1 MKPDDTTDKADGL
14 LAPGQTDTLNITTA
28 KDEKIGRALAKVTLD
43 PQTRNASLATA
54 YGSQVFGVQKR
65 PTMAESSMVMG
76 DELHRA
82 SQGDLSLASRIYTA
96 QAIALDT
103 MFTDLARRAGE
114 NMGQYPAAVDR
125 YLKLAFKAQSAC
137 RVTLDSLARLHQ
149 PREQT
154 VKHVHINDGGQA
166 VVVDHLH
173 QTTGGTR
180 NGKTDEQSHATDDPG
195 ASAALPSPNPLGTPM
210 PSARRPREA

>member
-1 MKPDDTTDKADGL
+1 MEIALSAPPGSPQDPSWPDEA
-14 LAPGQTDTLNITTA
+14 
-28 KDEKIGRALAKVTLD
+28 ALAAFRAWL
-43 PQTRNASLATA
+43 Q
-54 YGSQVFGVQKR
+54 GV
-65 PTMAESSMVMG
+65 P
-76 DELHRA
+76 
-82 SQGDLSLASRIYTA
+82 SR
-96 QAIALDT
+96 
-103 MFTDLARRAGE
+103 
-114 NMGQYPAAVDR
+114 AAVDR

-173 QTTGGTR
+173 QTTGGPR
-180 NGKTDEQSHATDDPG
+180 NGKSDEQSHATDDPG